1 MRSTRLLVA
10 IASAATTAALLATP
24 QAIATTSATHSGAT
38 RTSTIQP
45 CKGANLHVTRGPLEG
60 TAGTSYQTLKFQ
72 NAGKKA
78 CTVKG
83 YPNTSFR
90 TAKGKLVGPPSSH
103 DNFTGVPVRRLT
115 LKPGGF
121 AHTAVAIPDA
131 GNFPVS
137 QCKPHTT
144 AKLRVTAPK
153 RAIATVFPYHTT
165 VCTIG
170 DGTTRVG
177 PLRKGKGQ
185 P

>member
-24 QAIATTSATHSGAT
+24 QAIAATSSSSAVHPRAVHPCAGAHLHATLG
-38 RTSTIQP
+38 R
-45 CKGANLHVTRGPLEG
+45 REG
-60 TAGTSYQTLKFQ
+60 TAGTTYQTVKFQ
-72 NAGKKA
+72 NTGNTA

-83 YPNTSFR
+83 YANTSFR
-90 TAKGKLVGPPSSH
+90 TAKGQRVGPPSSH
-103 DNFTGVPVRRLT
+103 DNFTGVPVHRLT

-121 AHTAVAIPDA
+121 AHTAVAIPDP
-131 GNFPVS
+131 GNFPIS
-137 QCKPHTT
+137 LCKPHKT

-153 RAIATVFPYHTT
+153 RAIATVFPYHRM

-177 PLRKGKGQ
+177 PLRKG
-185 P
+185 PHPH

>member
-24 QAIATTSATHSGAT
+24 QAIAATSNESATRAV
-38 RTSTIQP
+38 QP
-45 CKGANLHVTRGPLEG
+45 CPGAHLHVTLGRAEG
-60 TAGTSYQTLKFQ
+60 TAGTTYQNIKFQ
-72 NAGKKA
+72 NIGNTA

-83 YPNTSFR
+83 YPSTSFR
-90 TAKGKLVGPPSSH
+90 TAKGKRVGPPSSH
-103 DNFTGVPVRRLT
+103 DNFSGVPVHRLT

-121 AHTAVAIPDA
+121 AHTAIAIPDP

-137 QCKPHTT
+137 QCKPHST
-144 AKLRVTAPK
+144 AKLRVIPPK
-153 RAIATVFPYHTT
+153 RVIATVFPYHTT

-177 PLRKGKGQ
+177 PLRKGQ
-185 P
+185 HPQ

>member
-24 QAIATTSATHSGAT
+24 QAIAATSSESAART
-38 RTSTIQP
+38 RAVQP
-45 CKGANLHVTRGPLEG
+45 CAGAHLHVTLGRAEG
-60 TAGTSYQTLKFQ
+60 TAGTTYQNVKFQ
-72 NAGKKA
+72 NTGNTA

-90 TAKGKLVGPPSSH
+90 TAKGKRVGPPSSH
-103 DNFTGVPVRRLT
+103 DNFSGVPVHRLT

-137 QCKPHTT
+137 QCKPHAT

-177 PLRKGKGQ
+177 PLRKG
-185 P
+185 PHPH